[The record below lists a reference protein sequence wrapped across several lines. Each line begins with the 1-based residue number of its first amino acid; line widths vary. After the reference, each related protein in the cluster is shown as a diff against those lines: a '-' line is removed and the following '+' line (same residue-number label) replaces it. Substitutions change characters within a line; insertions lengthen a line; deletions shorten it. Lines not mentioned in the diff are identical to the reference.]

1 MAPLTGVFYRS
12 SSPDV
17 PAFVETGD
25 RVKPGDV
32 LCILEAMKL
41 FNEIQSDYA
50 GTIVRIVPGQWRAGI
65 ARGGALLDRAVMP
78 KEHGRRSFDELLA
91 DRRGLLDAPHY
102 RAQVEAIV
110 GALVHGAARRQE
122 SVCGAATAAAP
133 PKRSTWPPS
142 FRGAILRERPGL
154 HSEALSV
161 NSSTLTCVG
170 NDYGYDHVFS
180 RQVEAFAH
188 PGDVVIGM
196 TTSGTSRNVVLAL
209 EAAKRRGA
217 VTVAFTGNG
226 GGNVAELADLV
237 AVSGP
242 DGYAA
247 IVQEV
252 HQVMA
257 HIVCDLV
264 EQRLIFDGRH
274 SLDADAH
281 GARRTHALRTRRRTG
296 RSSSSAT

>member
-1 MAPLTGVFYRS
+1 
-12 SSPDV
+12 
-17 PAFVETGD
+17 
-25 RVKPGDV
+25 
-32 LCILEAMKL
+32 
-41 FNEIQSDYA
+41 
-50 GTIVRIVPGQWRAGI
+50 
-65 ARGGALLDRAVMP
+65 LDRAVNYQ
-78 KEHGRRSFDELLA
+78 GRRDFDELLA

-102 RAQVEAIV
+102 RAQVEAV
-110 GALVHGAARRQE
+110 ADAVVAALRAGKKVLWCGNGGSAAEAQHM
-122 SVCGAATAAAP
+122 AAELSG
-133 PKRSTWPPS
+133 R
-142 FRGAILRERPGL
+142 FLRERPGL

-170 NDYGYDHVFS
+170 NDYGYDHVFA

-209 EAAKRRGA
+209 EAANKRGA

-226 GGNVAELADLV
+226 GGRVAEIADHSV
-237 AVSGP
+237 IGP

-264 EQRLIFDGRH
+264 EQRLIFDGGIR
-274 SLDADAH
+274 
-281 GARRTHALRTRRRTG
+281 
-296 RSSSSAT
+296 

>member
-1 MAPLTGVFYRS
+1 VNY
-12 SSPDV
+12 
-17 PAFVETGD
+17 
-25 RVKPGDV
+25 
-32 LCILEAMKL
+32 
-41 FNEIQSDYA
+41 
-50 GTIVRIVPGQWRAGI
+50 
-65 ARGGALLDRAVMP
+65 
-78 KEHGRRSFDELLA
+78 HGRRNFDELLA

-102 RAQVEAIV
+102 RAQVEAV
-110 GALVHGAARRQE
+110 VVAVVRALRDGKKVLWCGNGGSAAEAQHM
-122 SVCGAATAAAP
+122 AAELSG
-133 PKRSTWPPS
+133 R
-142 FRGAILRERPGL
+142 FLRERPGL
-154 HSEALSV
+154 YSEALSV

-180 RQVEAFAH
+180 RQVEAFAQ

-209 EAAKRRGA
+209 EAAKKRGA

-226 GGNVAELADLV
+226 GGRVAEIADHSLV
-237 AVSGP
+237 GP

-264 EQRLIFDGRH
+264 EQQLIFDG
-274 SLDADAH
+274 
-281 GARRTHALRTRRRTG
+281 GIP
-296 RSSSSAT
+296 